1 MSNGLSDNNICY
13 QTRLLTSIAV
23 VSTIML
29 LLFLSL
35 FSSLLLLQRQPAYSQ
50 GDSGGTLTVITHV
63 FNNNGGTK
71 LASDFAICVDTDS
84 SSSSQCQSGVEGIG
98 AQMGFNAG
106 SYTVRSSSSTT
117 GYTVNYSKDCSGVM
131 HAGETK
137 SCTITYS
144 DVPSSH

>member
-1 MSNGLSDNNICY
+1 MSNGLRDNNICY

-35 FSSLLLLQRQPAYSQ
+35 FSSLLLLQQPAYSQ

-63 FNNNGGTK
+63 INNNGGTK

-84 SSSSQCQSGVEGIG
+84 SSQCQSGVEGVG
-98 AQMGFNAG
+98 AQMSFNAG
-106 SYTVRSSSSTT
+106 SYTVRSSSPTT

-144 DVPSSH
+144 DVHSSH

>member
-35 FSSLLLLQRQPAYSQ
+35 FSSLLLLQQPAYSQ

-63 FNNNGGTK
+63 INNNGGTK
-71 LASDFAICVDTDS
+71 LASDFGICVDTD
-84 SSSSQCQSGVEGIG
+84 SSSQCQSGVEGVG
-98 AQMGFNAG
+98 AQMSFNAG
-106 SYTVRSSSSTT
+106 SYTVRNSSPTT

-144 DVPSSH
+144 DVHSSH